1 MSLTLVSSHP
11 VCHPH
16 IVCSLSFHTSPSCI
30 HFCHLFFNPFFGI
43 VCSGFYFVSY
53 PCLICF
59 SLCLLTSVL
68 ASFYLI
74 LSFLQFWSHL
84 VSPSPLISFFSN
96 VIWCV
101 LLMVSV
107 VSCLSFSCLFFSHLV
122 PSFLVSSVLFS
133 SSVSSL
139 SNVLSLP
146 HFSSILASSCL
157 VSSHL
162 VSLSLGGG
170 LVLPLFSSLL
180 LLFILFRS
188 HLVSHTCLIS
198 SHLVCPS
205 CLYYFLS
212 RLSSS
217 CLLLLISTISFLIS
231 SFLFHFL
238 SHMFNSH
245 QASHP
250 FLSSSP
256 CFNSCLVLSLVFSSY
271 LFFSSYLVS
280 HAYLSTSSF
289 RFLI

>member
-1 MSLTLVSSHP
+1 MSS
-11 VCHPH
+11 
-16 IVCSLSFHTSPSCI
+16 
-30 HFCHLFFNPFFGI
+30 
-43 VCSGFYFVSY
+43 
-53 PCLICF
+53 PCLTF
-59 SLCLLTSVL
+59 LQFLPPLVL
-68 ASFYLI
+68 FLLI
-74 LSFLQFWSHL
+74 LSLFLL
-84 VSPSPLISFFSN
+84 AV
-96 VIWCV
+96 V
-101 LLMVSV
+101 L
-107 VSCLSFSCLFFSHLV
+107 SCLS
-122 PSFLVSSVLFS
+122 
-133 SSVSSL
+133 
-139 SNVLSLP
+139 
-146 HFSSILASSCL
+146 
-157 VSSHL
+157 
-162 VSLSLGGG
+162 
-170 LVLPLFSSLL
+170 FSSLL

-289 RFLI
+289 RFLILTFSSLTTSHLAFSLPFFLYFLVFYPKLVFCLSVSFHNFFFSYHQPFLSSHIKKKCQRKSHFYWSDQSMIAQNPL